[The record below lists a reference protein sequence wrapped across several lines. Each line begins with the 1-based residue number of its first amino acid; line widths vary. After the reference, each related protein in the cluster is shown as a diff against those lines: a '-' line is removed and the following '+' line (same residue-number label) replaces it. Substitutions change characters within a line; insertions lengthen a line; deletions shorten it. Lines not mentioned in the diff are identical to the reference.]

1 MRLHGAHAVRL
12 ALVAVAL
19 PKGDRDLL
27 AWVNDQL
34 RKAKA
39 DGTYDRLWNRYFGEA
54 GTILLRP

>member
-1 MRLHGAHAVRL
+1 MRPHGAHAVRL

-34 RKAKA
+34 RKAKV
-39 DGTYDRLWNRYFGEA
+39 DGAYDTVWNRYFGDSA
-54 GTILLRP
+54 AILLRP

>member
-27 AWVNDQL
+27 AWVNEQL
-34 RKAKA
+34 RKAMA
-39 DGTYDRLWNRYFGEA
+39 DGTYDKLWSRYFGDA
-54 GTILLRP
+54 APILLRP